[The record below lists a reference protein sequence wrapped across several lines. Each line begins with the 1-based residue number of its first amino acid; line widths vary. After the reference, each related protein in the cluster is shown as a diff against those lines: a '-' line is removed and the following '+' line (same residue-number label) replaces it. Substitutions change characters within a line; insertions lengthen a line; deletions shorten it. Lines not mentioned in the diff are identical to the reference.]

1 MSEEK
6 IEISRRYERND
17 RIPPA
22 TVFRTI
28 YIKTACVE
36 EKEKRKKR
44 ERERA
49 VERGT
54 VNYVSRNRL

>member
-1 MSEEK
+1 MKMSEEK

-36 EKEKRKKR
+36 EKEKRR
-44 ERERA
+44 ESGRTWN
-49 VERGT
+49 G
-54 VNYVSRNRL
+54 

>member
-1 MSEEK
+1 MKMSEEK
-6 IEISRRYERND
+6 IEISRKYERKD

-36 EKEKRKKR
+36 EKEKRR
-44 ERERA
+44 ESGR
-49 VERGT
+49 T
-54 VNYVSRNRL
+54 RNG